1 MINTIVIRRIVDYFL
16 TGNCFVFTTF
26 HRSCIKAMANQPN
39 VPFIYYDWSSQRFSL
54 TADIFNNGQCILHT
68 PTIMYEAK
76 STFPRRPLPLSR
88 PQQCLLPPLALASL
102 PSPALRLR
110 NQLDPCS
117 GTMEILHGSQD
128 ESFLVA
134 LQSTYIRSSISY
146 HMAARQSSVVAMHL
160 IISTRS
166 IPSLCTEKVDPW
178 KLKHFFVGRSKLLAL
193 LRWGVPAIQWLVAAA
208 VRSQQP
214 SSSSEELS
222 SSVGLIAGTW
232 RDTRKTQSLSMDRK
246 SGRFCF
252 SNSQPLTICDN
263 NHLKTSPR
271 M

>member
-1 MINTIVIRRIVDYFL
+1 MKKLDWNSDYFLIFWCTLMINTIVIRRIVDYFL

-26 HRSCIKAMANQPN
+26 HRSCIKAMSNQPN
-39 VPFIYYDWSSQRFSL
+39 VPFTYIMIDPVK
-54 TADIFNNGQCILHT
+54 A
-68 PTIMYEAK
+68 IMYEAK
-76 STFPRRPLPLSR
+76 STFARRPLPLSR

-166 IPSLCTEKVDPW
+166 IPSLCTEKVDP
-178 KLKHFFVGRSKLLAL
+178 
-193 LRWGVPAIQWLVAAA
+193 
-208 VRSQQP
+208 
-214 SSSSEELS
+214 
-222 SSVGLIAGTW
+222 
-232 RDTRKTQSLSMDRK
+232 
-246 SGRFCF
+246 
-252 SNSQPLTICDN
+252 
-263 NHLKTSPR
+263 
-271 M
+271 